1 MKAVPSR
8 SNCHPKHPATDD
20 WSDTWDAR
28 PGAIQRRPGTNK
40 HATIFSRVSIDRLI
54 RMKNIIWPHYDMMI
68 SNLHKGNSLAVKL
81 CYVLLSDRFVS
92 FFQASSTFRSTPDQR
107 KKTAGF
113 RGQFPNLCKT
123 NMLGMHLRN
132 LLGMRIFVGCPW
144 ICWLFFFSSGWTF
157 DFKDPMTLARFLLGT
172 VAGGWVRGNT
182 RIPWVFCWLRL

>member
-1 MKAVPSR
+1 
-8 SNCHPKHPATDD
+8 
-20 WSDTWDAR
+20 
-28 PGAIQRRPGTNK
+28 
-40 HATIFSRVSIDRLI
+40 
-54 RMKNIIWPHYDMMI
+54 MMI

-132 LLGMRIFVGCPW
+132 LLGMRIFLGGTCLP
-144 ICWLFFFSSGWTF
+144 GWEMIGSPCQKWKMEVQAGKHELIGGPLLVTNGVV
-157 DFKDPMTLARFLLGT
+157 TLMNGLING
-172 VAGGWVRGNT
+172 
-182 RIPWVFCWLRL
+182 